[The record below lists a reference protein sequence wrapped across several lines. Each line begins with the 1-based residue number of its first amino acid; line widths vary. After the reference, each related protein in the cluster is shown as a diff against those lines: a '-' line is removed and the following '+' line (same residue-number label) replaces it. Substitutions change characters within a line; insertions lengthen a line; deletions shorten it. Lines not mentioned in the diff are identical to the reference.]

1 MTWGPAGSSLSG
13 STPGELQKGSIV
25 NRLMRL
31 LRGRPSTTES
41 TAAIWAKSLLG
52 AFLFFGIFMA
62 ALPWA
67 AHHLLP
73 TMLPLPA
80 LLRTRGGA
88 ALFVVG
94 LGVWLACLDAFSRRG
109 RGTPAPTD
117 APRHLVSDGL
127 HGVIRNPIIAAEMMV
142 IWGEALYFTSLGI
155 IGYAVL
161 MTLFAQWVVVRVEEP
176 ELRERFGEA
185 YRSYCQRVPRWI
197 PLLGR
202 SPRELR

>member
-1 MTWGPAGSSLSG
+1 
-13 STPGELQKGSIV
+13 
-25 NRLMRL
+25 MRL
-31 LRGRPSTTES
+31 LRGTPSTTES
-41 TAAIWAKSLLG
+41 TAALWAKSLLG
-52 AFLFFGIFMA
+52 AFLFFSVFMV

-73 TMLPLPA
+73 SMLPLPP
-80 LLRTRGGA
+80 LLRTWGGA
-88 ALFVVG
+88 GLFVVG
-94 LGVWLACLDAFSRRG
+94 LGVWFACLDAFSRRG

-155 IGYAVL
+155 VVYAVL
-161 MTLFAQWVVVRVEEP
+161 MTSFAQWVVVRVEEP

-185 YRSYCQRVPRWI
+185 YKSYCQRVPRWI
-197 PLLGR
+197 PRLGR
-202 SPRELR
+202 SLRS